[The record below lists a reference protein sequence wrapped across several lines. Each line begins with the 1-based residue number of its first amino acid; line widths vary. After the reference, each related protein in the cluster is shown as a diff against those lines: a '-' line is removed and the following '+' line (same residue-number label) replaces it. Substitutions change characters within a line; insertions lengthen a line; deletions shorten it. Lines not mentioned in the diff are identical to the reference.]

1 MLEVESLTK
10 YFDKFPAVV
19 DLNFTVQPGQ
29 VMGLVGQNGSGKT
42 TTLRCAAGII
52 PQTEGFVRIAG
63 HDVWREAIKA
73 KQELA
78 WFTDEPRLFE
88 YLTVWQHLQFT
99 ARVYQVQNWEKLGQS
114 LLDEMELNEVKHELP
129 GALSRGMKQKAVLAC
144 GFLHRPKV
152 MLFDEPLT
160 GLDPIAIRKMKEI
173 ILRQAREGTAIVLS
187 SHLLHLVEEVCSHV
201 LVLNKGQKIAFGT
214 LDDIRQ
220 QHGEGTANLEEI
232 FFRLVGEANE
242 QPTISAQA

>member
-63 HDVWREAIKA
+63 HDVWREAIPA

-78 WFTDEPRLFE
+78 WFTDEPRLFD

-99 ARVYQVQNWEKLGQS
+99 ARVYQVQNWEELGQS

-232 FFRLVGEANE
+232 FFRLVGGANE
-242 QPTISAQA
+242 QTTISSQA

>member
-1 MLEVESLTK
+1 MLEVEGLTK
-10 YFDKFPAVV
+10 FFGQFPAVAN
-19 DLNFTVQPGQ
+19 LSFTVEPGQ
-29 VMGLVGQNGSGKT
+29 VLGLVGLNGSGKT

-52 PQTEGFVRIAG
+52 PQTEGFIRIAG
-63 HDVWREAIKA
+63 HDVWTEAVAA

-78 WFTDEPRLFE
+78 WFTDEPRLFD

-99 ARVYQVQNWEKLGQS
+99 ARLYQIAGWEDRGRQ
-114 LLDEMELNEVKHELP
+114 LLEEMELADARDELP

-173 ILRQAREGTAIVLS
+173 ILRQAGEGTAIVLS
-187 SHLLHLVEEVCSHV
+187 SHLMHLVEEVCSHL
-201 LVLNKGQKIAFGT
+201 LVLQSGQRRALGT
-214 LDDIRQ
+214 LEEIRRDF
-220 QHGEGTANLEEI
+220 GAGGVNLEEI
-232 FFRLVGEANE
+232 FFRLVGKEAGTASTT
-242 QPTISAQA
+242 QP

>member
-10 YFDKFPAVV
+10 YYGQFPAVV
-19 DLNFTVQPGQ
+19 DLNFTVHPGQ
-29 VMGLVGQNGSGKT
+29 VLGLVGLNGSGKT

-52 PQTEGFVRIAG
+52 PQTEGFIRIAG
-63 HDVWREAIKA
+63 HNVWTEAVAA

-78 WFTDEPRLFE
+78 WFTDEPRLFD

-99 ARVYQVQNWEKLGQS
+99 ARLYQVPDWESRGAQLI
-114 LLDEMELNEVKHELP
+114 DEMELGAVRNELP

-160 GLDPIAIRKMKEI
+160 GLDPIAIRTMKSI
-173 ILRQAREGTAIVLS
+173 ILRQASEGTAIVLS

-201 LVLNKGQKIAFGT
+201 LVLQAGERRAFGT
-214 LDDIRQ
+214 MAEIRDL
-220 QHGEGTANLEEI
+220 HGEGGVNLEEI
-232 FFRLVGEANE
+232 FFRLVGDVPPA
-242 QPTISAQA
+242 QP

>member
-10 YFDKFPAVV
+10 YFGQFPAVT

-29 VMGLVGQNGSGKT
+29 VLGLVGLNGSGKT
-42 TTLRCAAGII
+42 TTLRCASGII
-52 PQTEGFVRIAG
+52 PQTEGFIRIAG
-63 HDVWREAIKA
+63 HNVWTDSVAA

-78 WFTDEPRLFE
+78 WFTDEPRLFD

-99 ARVYQVQNWEKLGQS
+99 ARIYQVANWEVRGEQ
-114 LLDEMELNEVKHELP
+114 LLEEMELTAVRHELP

-160 GLDPIAIRKMKEI
+160 GLDPIAIRKMKAI
-173 ILRQAREGTAIVLS
+173 ILRQASEGTAIVLS

-201 LVLNKGQKIAFGT
+201 LVLQKGQRRAFGT
-214 LDDIRQ
+214 MNEIRAQ
-220 QHGEGTANLEEI
+220 YGAGGVNLEEI
-232 FFRLVGEANE
+232 FFRLVGEDAVANA
-242 QPTISAQA
+242 PLS

>member
-99 ARVYQVQNWEKLGQS
+99 ARVYQVQNWEELGQS

-242 QPTISAQA
+242 QPTNSAQA